1 MLVGTLFIL
10 LVVKS
15 FDQSVNE
22 QRETTK
28 IIHGFP
34 PRKINDIHVNAHKV
48 YKLCADL
55 YHKPS
60 LKSKIKKK
68 LSFGSKIKIT
78 EKKANFY

>member
-1 MLVGTLFIL
+1 MGTLFIL

-48 YKLCADL
+48 YKLCAKSGLNTVCNVDL
-55 YHKPS
+55 LVIEFVAWP
-60 LKSKIKKK
+60 
-68 LSFGSKIKIT
+68 F
-78 EKKANFY
+78 NC